1 MYCRVDC
8 DGQEVD
14 RESREAD
21 QRGDTMS
28 KSKSLSAALAAVF
41 MSVAAASLA
50 TTPANAEQKA
60 SVGLAKGSQ
69 SHQKKNKSTGVSKTP
84 VAPSVAHVGYYGG
97 PIAIH
102 HVPAQPRKLVFDP
115 FASMLLG

>member
-1 MYCRVDC
+1 
-8 DGQEVD
+8 
-14 RESREAD
+14 
-21 QRGDTMS
+21 MS

-50 TTPANAEQKA
+50 TTPANAAQKA

-84 VAPSVAHVGYYGG
+84 VAPSVARVVISSKVASSFDAVPGWAEAPRPSIRYHVPSSNHRWDPWGHWGAYYGPPG
-97 PIAIH
+97 
-102 HVPAQPRKLVFDP
+102 VL
-115 FASMLLG
+115 